1 MLIDKCNEG
10 QKAAVRSILDFT
22 RGAEKFFLLVG
33 PAGTGKTFT
42 MQAFLEAYNGKVMF
56 TAPTNKATKVLRD
69 TLKEAGL
76 TPECR
81 TIYSALGLK
90 MEPDG
95 EVKVLTSPDEVVD
108 LSDYKLIVVDEGS
121 MVNSNLLSFITNTAA
136 GSQVKFLF
144 LADFAQLPPVGEPF
158 SPIKAIERRAE
169 LTKVMRH
176 DNQIL
181 ELVTTIRGVVD
192 KPVPTVKLTSN
203 FEADEGVWVEGKVE
217 FNRRIMK
224 AAFDQDFLAPR
235 KVKVI
240 AWRNLM
246 VESYNRMIRQQLF
259 DNPIDLWL
267 QDDRI
272 IMLEP
277 AKDPGGDGQFLA
289 TTDDEGR
296 VMRVRQTHHPVYR
309 EFEVWE
315 LEVILDHNKT
325 VTLYL
330 PHQRSQA
337 ALEKECK
344 RLAAE
349 ARAGNRKLWRNFWNL
364 KEAFHSARHAYALT
378 AHRAQGSTYDSVFV
392 DWKDILINQ
401 NRQEAYRCLYVACSR
416 PKKALV
422 LG

>member
-10 QKAAVRSILDFT
+10 QKAAVRDILDFT
-22 RGAEKFFLLVG
+22 RGKEKFFLLVG

-121 MVNSNLLSFITNTAA
+121 MVNSNLLNFITNTAA

-158 SPIKAIERRAE
+158 SPIKTIECRAE

-181 ELVTTIRGVVD
+181 DLVTTIRGVVD

-203 FEADEGVWVEGKVE
+203 FSADEGVWVESKLE

-246 VESYNRMIRQQLF
+246 VESYNRMIRQRLF
-259 DNPIDLWL
+259 DNPVDLWL

-277 AKDPGGDGQFLA
+277 AKAQDGDGQFLA

-296 VMRVRQTHHPVYR
+296 VMRVRQTQHPIYR

-325 VTLYL
+325 ITLFL
-330 PHQRSQA
+330 PHQHSQA
-337 ALEKECK
+337 AIEKECK
-344 RLAAE
+344 RLAME
-349 ARAGNRKLWRNFWNL
+349 ARAGNRKLWRKFWEL
-364 KEAFHSARHAYALT
+364 KEAFHYARHAYALT
-378 AHRAQGSTYDSVFV
+378 AHRAQGSTYESVFV

-422 LG
+422 MG